1 MQNIRVRFA
10 PSPTG
15 ALHIGGAR
23 TALFNWLFARNQGG
37 KFILRLEDTDLH
49 RSTLESAA
57 GIIDGLKWLGLD
69 WDEGP
74 DIGGPLGPYRQ
85 SDRLPI
91 YQEYVKQLLDNGR
104 AYYCFC
110 TPEEL
115 AAERSKAAE
124 EKLNYRHHCPY
135 RELSARQAKELLDS
149 GKQAAVRLKM
159 PESGSITVHDLVRG
173 DVSFD
178 NQLLDDIIIQKS
190 DSWPTYNFA
199 VVVDDYLMQIS
210 HVIRAEEHLSNTPKQ
225 LHIYDAF
232 GWEPPQF
239 AHVSMIL
246 APDRSK
252 LSKRHGATS
261 VQEFRELGYLP
272 EALINYL
279 ALLGWSAG
287 EEATLLS
294 KEELVKQFNLN
305 NVSRSAAIYD
315 LEKLTWMN
323 GNYIAQSRPER
334 LLELLYPQAFSL
346 GWWTKPD
353 DEYALQVVKL
363 LQPRLKTVNQFF
375 EQADYFFNEVGSYE
389 EKGVNKY
396 WRQEG
401 AEEILAEVANIIE
414 HTAFDANS
422 LESAFRQRA
431 EKMGVKAASLIHPTR
446 LALTGRT
453 SSPGLFEVMEVLGK
467 NTCRQRIK
475 SALHFVA
482 SLCQN
487 MENKK

>member
-124 EKLNYRHHCPY
+124 AKLNYRHHCPY

-210 HVIRAEEHLSNTPKQ
+210 HVIRAEEHLSTTPTQ
-225 LHIYDAF
+225 LHIYDDF
-232 GWEPPQF
+232 G
-239 AHVSMIL
+239 
-246 APDRSK
+246 
-252 LSKRHGATS
+252 
-261 VQEFRELGYLP
+261 
-272 EALINYL
+272 
-279 ALLGWSAG
+279 
-287 EEATLLS
+287 
-294 KEELVKQFNLN
+294 
-305 NVSRSAAIYD
+305 
-315 LEKLTWMN
+315 
-323 GNYIAQSRPER
+323 
-334 LLELLYPQAFSL
+334 
-346 GWWTKPD
+346 
-353 DEYALQVVKL
+353 
-363 LQPRLKTVNQFF
+363 
-375 EQADYFFNEVGSYE
+375 
-389 EKGVNKY
+389 
-396 WRQEG
+396 
-401 AEEILAEVANIIE
+401 
-414 HTAFDANS
+414 
-422 LESAFRQRA
+422 
-431 EKMGVKAASLIHPTR
+431 
-446 LALTGRT
+446 
-453 SSPGLFEVMEVLGK
+453 
-467 NTCRQRIK
+467 
-475 SALHFVA
+475 
-482 SLCQN
+482 
-487 MENKK
+487 